1 LVSTDPEIIRKGM
14 AVFVLFITG
23 FMMSGW
29 SYSGKHATLS
39 GVFTGA
45 VSGGITGCFG
55 VPGFPLQV
63 MYFHSS
69 LENVE
74 LKRANVLA
82 AMACGALVAI
92 FGLIIQD
99 VYTVT
104 LLSRALIIA
113 PIFIIGAKVG
123 EYLYQI
129 SPVDWFKKVTY
140 GILIFTSVTLFM
152 S

>member
-1 LVSTDPEIIRKGM
+1 
-14 AVFVLFITG
+14 
-23 FMMSGW
+23 
-29 SYSGKHATLS
+29 
-39 GVFTGA
+39 
-45 VSGGITGCFG
+45 
-55 VPGFPLQV
+55 

-129 SPVDWFKKVTY
+129 SPV
-140 GILIFTSVTLFM
+140 
-152 S
+152 

>member
-1 LVSTDPEIIRKGM
+1 
-14 AVFVLFITG
+14 
-23 FMMSGW
+23 
-29 SYSGKHATLS
+29 
-39 GVFTGA
+39 
-45 VSGGITGCFG
+45 
-55 VPGFPLQV
+55 

-74 LKRANVLA
+74 VKRDNILA

-104 LLSRALIIA
+104 MLSRALIIA
-113 PIFIIGAKVG
+113 PILIIGAKVG

-129 SPVDWFKKVTY
+129 SPIEWFKNVTY

>member
-1 LVSTDPEIIRKGM
+1 MELFRK
-14 AVFVLFITG
+14 TRNTQ
-23 FMMSGW
+23 W
-29 SYSGKHATLS
+29 C
-39 GVFTGA
+39 FTGA
-45 VSGGITGCFG
+45 VSGGKKGCFDI
-55 VPGFPLQV
+55 PGFPLKV

-74 LKRANVLA
+74 VKRANVLA
-82 AMACGALVAI
+82 AIACSALVAI

-99 VYTVT
+99 VHTVT
-104 LLSRALIIA
+104 MLSRALIIA
-113 PIFIIGAKVG
+113 PILIIGAKVG

-129 SPVDWFKKVTY
+129 SPIEWFKNVTY